1 MSMKR
6 ANTVNIELE
15 PDNKENAWDN
25 IFNIITVLWLLG
37 YIGYQFYIEWSN
49 WDSYESEFNNTWR
62 INVADAVE
70 TQTIRLTR
78 ICKNELIFEKV
89 FYYVLGANMIYSFL
103 KFTCRQYS
111 TVSNSLRCETGVQW
125 FLSLMLYAILL
136 CMQST
141 GGFFALTLMLPSTF
155 MVCYEGIAKYYC
167 TILFGSL
174 IGLLF
179 LSFIIAILGKPI
191 LNYKIKYSN
200 LVRSESGEIEVMN
213 KKNTLDANNSRF
225 GKYKDNKDDEVVL
238 YQDGKNSD
246 DSDTDKETV

>member
-89 FYYVLGANMIYSFL
+89 
-103 KFTCRQYS
+103 S
-111 TVSNSLRCETGVQW
+111 TSKITG
-125 FLSLMLYAILL
+125 L
-136 CMQST
+136 
-141 GGFFALTLMLPSTF
+141 
-155 MVCYEGIAKYYC
+155 
-167 TILFGSL
+167 
-174 IGLLF
+174 
-179 LSFIIAILGKPI
+179 
-191 LNYKIKYSN
+191 
-200 LVRSESGEIEVMN
+200 
-213 KKNTLDANNSRF
+213 
-225 GKYKDNKDDEVVL
+225 
-238 YQDGKNSD
+238 
-246 DSDTDKETV
+246 